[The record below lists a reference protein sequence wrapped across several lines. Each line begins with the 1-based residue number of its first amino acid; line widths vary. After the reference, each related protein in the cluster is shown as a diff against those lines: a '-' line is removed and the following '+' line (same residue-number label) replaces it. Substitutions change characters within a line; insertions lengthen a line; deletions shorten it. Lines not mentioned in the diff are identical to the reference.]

1 MPKPGRVTAP
11 GFFVRRERARPR
23 QEEQPMPFHKA
34 QSGNPAG
41 RPRGS
46 RNRPRARVQSLL
58 EGKAEDVARKVIE
71 MAQAGNIRALRMCL
85 DRIAPAPKYEPGT
98 CELPPLENPAD
109 TVKAMAKIAE
119 AVATG
124 DLAPC
129 EAISMAKVVET
140 YIHALQAKA
149 FDERLAKVETQAANN
164 AKLPD
169 YGEGV

>member
-1 MPKPGRVTAP
+1 
-11 GFFVRRERARPR
+11 
-23 QEEQPMPFHKA
+23 MPFQKG

-71 MAQAGNIRALRMCL
+71 MAQAGNIRALRMCM
-85 DRIAPAPKYEPGT
+85 DRIAPAPKYEPGS
-98 CELPPLENPAD
+98 CELPPIDSPAAS
-109 TVKAMAKIAE
+109 VKAMATIAE

-129 EAISMAKVVET
+129 EAVSMAKVVEV

-149 FDERLAKVETQAANN
+149 FDERLAKVETLAANN

-169 YGEGV
+169 YGEGILVPTQPSAEKSL